1 MKVLIIILIII
12 ILLKL
17 LKDYMYKNNNNIDNC
32 IDNKFKGKIKN
43 SPLTE
48 NEKYFYN
55 KLKEIT
61 DKYNLVIFPK
71 LRLADIFE
79 TNNISD
85 FNRIKAK
92 HIDFTICN
100 KDLNFLIFIELDD
113 KTHEYK
119 KNKINDEKKNF
130 IFDSLNT
137 NLVRIKN
144 NNLNEKLVEIE
155 KQISTLL

>member
-144 NNLNEKLVEIE
+144 NN
-155 KQISTLL
+155 

>member
-1 MKVLIIILIII
+1 
-12 ILLKL
+12 
-17 LKDYMYKNNNNIDNC
+17 MYKNNNNIDNC

-100 KDLNFLIFIELDD
+100 KDLKFLIFIELDD

>member
-32 IDNKFKGKIKN
+32 IDKKFKGKIKN

>member
-1 MKVLIIILIII
+1 
-12 ILLKL
+12 
-17 LKDYMYKNNNNIDNC
+17 MYKNNNNIDNC